1 MVDAATST
9 IYSSLVI
16 YGAIGI
22 LLILVFE
29 RYRHQVE
36 VYAPRIRTK
45 PDRSPRTPKRGIFMW
60 IRSINEISDDDLL
73 AMVGVDAF
81 MFLRYLRL
89 MAKCGTACG
98 LVGLFLLCPVYSTA
112 PFNDANPGIRRFTM
126 GNLKDQS
133 DRLWAPFF
141 MAWGYS
147 IFLLYLLHEEYK
159 FFVGVRQTY
168 MGTGDKDVPAQ
179 TYYSVIVENVPIEYQ
194 STGKLRDFFT
204 KLFPGQVHSAYSALK
219 LSKVEK
225 ALKLREATKARLE
238 GCIASYKGT
247 DHKKIPEV
255 SLKSNG
261 KPVMCCGGK
270 KADAI
275 PFLYQKLQDLNQEL
289 VMLQERVWRSVRE
302 ESAEVP
308 QDSVI
313 EADGADKSGG
323 ELVAEAAATDASK
336 VNGEDV
342 KDDPT
347 RILSTCGFVT
357 FRTLQAATIACQTP
371 ILSHAHPS
379 MRCYRSPS
387 PGDILWSNLGVPI
400 SWTRT
405 AETIT
410 SVVLYAGLLFWGTII
425 AFIAAV
431 STLSNLAKYLTF
443 INSLDPVSYSVLAGI
458 LPVVVLAVF
467 LALLPVIFAAIA
479 TSFQGLKSHS
489 AVQDMVYQW

>member
-1 MVDAATST
+1 
-9 IYSSLVI
+9 
-16 YGAIGI
+16 
-22 LLILVFE
+22 
-29 RYRHQVE
+29 
-36 VYAPRIRTK
+36 
-45 PDRSPRTPKRGIFMW
+45 
-60 IRSINEISDDDLL
+60 
-73 AMVGVDAF
+73 
-81 MFLRYLRL
+81 
-89 MAKCGTACG
+89 
-98 LVGLFLLCPVYSTA
+98 
-112 PFNDANPGIRRFTM
+112 M

-247 DHKKIPEV
+247 DHKKVPEV
-255 SLKSNG
+255 GLKSNG

-270 KADAI
+270 KTDAI
-275 PFLYQKLQDLNQEL
+275 PFFYQKLQDLNQEL

-342 KDDPT
+342 KDDPA

-387 PGDILWSNLGVPI
+387 PGDILWSNLG
-400 SWTRT
+400 
-405 AETIT
+405 
-410 SVVLYAGLLFWGTII
+410 
-425 AFIAAV
+425 
-431 STLSNLAKYLTF
+431 
-443 INSLDPVSYSVLAGI
+443 
-458 LPVVVLAVF
+458 
-467 LALLPVIFAAIA
+467 
-479 TSFQGLKSHS
+479 
-489 AVQDMVYQW
+489 